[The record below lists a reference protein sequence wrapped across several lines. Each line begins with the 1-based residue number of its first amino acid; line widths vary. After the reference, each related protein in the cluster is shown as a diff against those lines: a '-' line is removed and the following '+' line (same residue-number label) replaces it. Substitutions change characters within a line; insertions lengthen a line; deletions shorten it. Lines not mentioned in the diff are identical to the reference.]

1 VTRLSHLGELLA
13 SDQQPR
19 HYKLFSVLQTMT
31 MFTLLHNRRGCKICG
46 QFLVAIICN
55 NIYPSSPL

>member
-1 VTRLSHLGELLA
+1 MVAHAGALHQRGGGEVTRLSHLGELPA

-31 MFTLLHNRRGCKICG
+31 MFTLLIEGAAR
-46 QFLVAIICN
+46 FAA
-55 NIYPSSPL
+55 SF